1 MENLKVG
8 DMVKYIGNFSGDVD
22 VENFMR
28 SSSDKIYTVEV
39 IELDR
44 NKFTGV
50 FWVKGS
56 CGYALD
62 VQDFKKV
69 TKRGILEGT
78 LEKLIDSDFE
88 GLLNEMMYSDL
99 SDIEIKAMSDWD
111 NEFDGVPFREQYD
124 IVLDNNI
131 NLDAEYLINYCGE
144 WYSYP
149 DGMPSYIEDDLKRKL
164 FKHIMDL
171 DNEIWDEVAFQ
182 GCVDGKIVS
191 IKSIREELK
200 TQKFSIN
207 FVAVLEP
214 IEVEADSES
223 DAYEKAL
230 EKLRSLAKDV
240 PLKNIVNCIRGADV
254 YGENNHLRCF
264 DDCFDE
270 I

>member
-1 MENLKVG
+1 MENLKIG
-8 DMVKYIGNFSGDVD
+8 DKVRYIGNFSGDTELAD
-22 VENFMR
+22 FISGCPR
-28 SSSDKIYTVEV
+28 KIFTVRE
-39 IELDR
+39 IELDGET
-44 NKFTGV
+44 FTGL
-50 FWVKGS
+50 FWVEEL
-56 CGYALD
+56 CGFSLD
-62 VQDFKKV
+62 MKDFTKV
-69 TKRGILEGT
+69 TTKELLEDT

-99 SDIEIKAMSDWD
+99 DDIEIKAMSDWD
-111 NEFDGVPFREQYD
+111 NEFDGVSFREQYD
-124 IVLDNNI
+124 MVLDNNI
-131 NLDAEYLINYCGE
+131 NLDDEYLINYCGE

-149 DGMPSYIEDDLKRKL
+149 NGMPSCIEDNLKRRF

-171 DNEIWDEVAFQ
+171 DNKIWDEVAFQ

-191 IKSIREELK
+191 VKSIREELK

-254 YGENNHLRCF
+254 YGENNRLRCF
-264 DDCFDE
+264 EDCFDE